1 MVTATLKNYRQSPRK
16 VRLVADLIKGQTVAQ
31 AMLSLSTSPQRA
43 TDALKKLLE
52 SAVANAK
59 ENTDLKPET
68 LIVKN
73 IRVDEGIT
81 MKRWLPR
88 AFGRATPL
96 RKRNSHIVLELD
108 SNNSKN

>member
-16 VRLVADLIKGQTVAQ
+16 VRLVADLIKGQTVTQ

-43 TDALKKLLE
+43 TDAIKKLLE

-59 ENTDLKPET
+59 NNAGVSADT
-68 LIVKN
+68 LVVKN
-73 IRVDEGIT
+73 IRVDEGVT

-96 RKRNSHIVLELD
+96 RKRTSQVVIELD
-108 SNNSKN
+108 SNK

>member
-16 VRLVADLIKGQTVAQ
+16 VRLVTDLIKGQTVAQ
-31 AMLSLSTSPQRA
+31 ALLSLSTSPQRA
-43 TDALKKLLE
+43 TGAVKKLLE

-59 ENTDLKPET
+59 NNAGLNPDT
-68 LIVKN
+68 LVVKN
-73 IRVDEGIT
+73 VRVDEGIT

-96 RKRNSHIVLELD
+96 RKRNSHIMIELD
-108 SNNSKN
+108 TQETK